1 MHAHL
6 RDLAT
11 SVADGSQVDWDQAE
25 GSAGTEE
32 ERKVI
37 RQLRSL
43 SQVAALA
50 RADATWGPLQLRG
63 DVGSGAF
70 GTVYRAWDTR
80 LEREV
85 ALKLLDRMAPDEA
98 TASALIKEGR
108 LLAQLRHPNVVTVY
122 GADVFEGRAGV
133 WMEFISGRTLKT
145 LVVEQGPLG
154 AAEAGMIGRD
164 LCRALAAVHQRGF
177 VHRDIKAQNVM
188 RELGG
193 RTVLMDFGAGHD
205 AQGPEQL
212 ALRGTPA
219 YLAPELLAGGQAT
232 ARTDIYSLGVLL
244 YYLVS
249 GGFPVMASSLD
260 QFRTH
265 HAEGRRVLLRDARPD
280 LPAEFVR
287 AIDACLAPVPAERP
301 ESAGAVEAMLE
312 QALGLRT
319 AEPAAGIS
327 APRPSMAT
335 RWVAAVATIA
345 VLAGGAWLATRRP
358 AAPMTA
364 ARDSVAI
371 LPFLNLTG
379 STDDDYFSEGITAD
393 LVASLSSLRDLRVI
407 AGPSLRAYAN
417 RKTSPVDIG
426 TTLGV
431 ATVLDAS
438 VRRSDERVRIVTQ
451 LIDARTG
458 DQIWS
463 ESFDRP
469 LADFQSLRSDVA
481 NRIAVALKGEL
492 SQQDMA
498 LLNPGRTYNNDAFNA
513 YMRGRHFVELRTEPA
528 VTRSLQYFHDALGH
542 DPTFA
547 PAYAGIADA
556 YMMLGVWA
564 VIPREE
570 ANARA
575 IEAAQKAVSLDD
587 TLAEAHS
594 SLAYANKNRLQ
605 WAEAERGFK
614 RALELKPSLA
624 SAHHRYSIFLTQ
636 HGRFAEA
643 ITEIRLAM
651 SLDPLSAAPR
661 LQLAAL
667 LIMARRYDDAIAQYR
682 EALTLDG
689 GLALAYRHLANAYA
703 RKGDFPQAQA
713 AFDEYQR
720 RSPVAAEDQ
729 EFKADLGYFYA
740 ASGRRT
746 DALAIAKELTARYQS
761 AGEAVGGSI
770 AAIYASLHQRAEAL
784 DWLDRAV
791 STKDPEVGYL
801 LVDSKWDPIRDEPR
815 FQQTLKALGF
825 TPKPKE

>member
-1 MHAHL
+1 MLPHL
-6 RDLAT
+6 RELAT
-11 SVADGSQVDWDQAE
+11 SVADGSHVDWDQAE
-25 GSAGTEE
+25 SSAVTED
-32 ERKVI
+32 ERQII

-43 SQVAALA
+43 SQVAALS
-50 RADATWGPLQLRG
+50 RADASWGPLQLRG

-85 ALKLLDRMAPDEA
+85 ALKLLDRMEPDEA

-108 LLAQLRHPNVVTVY
+108 LLAQIRHANVVTVY

-154 AAEAGMIGRD
+154 SAEAGLVGRD
-164 LCRALAAVHQRGF
+164 LCRALAAVHQRGY

-205 AQGPEQL
+205 VQATEQL
-212 ALRGTPA
+212 SLRGTPA
-219 YLAPELLAGGQAT
+219 YLAPELLAGGQPS

-260 QFRTH
+260 EFRTH

-280 LPAEFVR
+280 LPADFVR
-287 AIDACLAPVPAERP
+287 VIDACLTPEPADRP
-301 ESAGAVEAMLE
+301 DSAGAVEAMLE
-312 QALGLRT
+312 QALGLRSV
-319 AEPAAGIS
+319 EPAAEIS
-327 APRPSMAT
+327 PPRPSLLT
-335 RWVAAVATIA
+335 RWVAATAALA
-345 VLAGGAWLATRRP
+345 VLAGGAWWATRPP
-358 AAPMTA
+358 AVAVVV

-371 LPFLNLTG
+371 LPFMNLTG
-379 STDDDYFSEGITAD
+379 SSEDDYFSEGITAD
-393 LVASLSSLRDLRVI
+393 LVASLSALRDLRVI
-407 AGPSLRAYAN
+407 AGPSLRAYAD
-417 RKTSPVDIG
+417 RRTSPVEIG
-426 TTLGV
+426 SALGV

-451 LIDARTG
+451 LVDARTG
-458 DQIWS
+458 VQIWS
-463 ESFDRP
+463 ERFDRP
-469 LADFQSLRSDVA
+469 LADFQSMRSDVS

-498 LLNPGRTYNNDAFNA
+498 LLNPGRRYNNDAFNA
-513 YMRGRHFVELRTEPA
+513 YLRGRHHFELRTEAA
-528 VTRSLQYFHDALGH
+528 VTRSLQFFHDALGH

-556 YMMLGVWA
+556 YMALGVWGA
-564 VIPREE
+564 IPREE
-570 ANARA
+570 ANSRA
-575 IEAAQKAVSLDD
+575 IAAAEKAVTLDD
-587 TLAEAHS
+587 TLAEAHA
-594 SLAYANKNRLQ
+594 SLGYAYKNRLQ
-605 WAEAERGFK
+605 WADAERNLK
-614 RALELKPSLA
+614 RAIELKPSLA
-624 SAHHRYSIFLTQ
+624 SAHHRYSVFLTQ

-651 SLDPLSAAPR
+651 SLDPLAAAPR

-667 LIMARRYDDAIAQYR
+667 LIMARRYDDAIAQYK
-682 EALTLDG
+682 EALTLDA
-689 GLALAYRHLANAYA
+689 GLALAYRHMANAYV
-703 RKGDFPQAQA
+703 RKGDFAQAQA
-713 AFDEYQR
+713 AFDEYLR
-720 RSPVAAEDQ
+720 RTPVASEDQ

-740 ASGRRT
+740 ASGRRAE
-746 DALAIAKELTARYQS
+746 ALAIARELISRQRG

-770 AAIYASLHQRAEAL
+770 AAVYSGLDQRAEAL
-784 DWLDRAV
+784 SWLDHAV
-791 STKDPEVGYL
+791 ASKDPEVGYL
-801 LVDSKWDPIRDEPR
+801 LVDAKWDHLRDEPR
-815 FQQTLKALGF
+815 FQQILTTLGF
-825 TPKPKE
+825 NPRSKE

>member
-1 MHAHL
+1 MLPHL
-6 RDLAT
+6 RELAT
-11 SVADGSQVDWDQAE
+11 SVADGSEVDWDQAE
-25 GSAGTEE
+25 GSAGTDEG
-32 ERKVI
+32 RRVI

-43 SQVAALA
+43 SQIAALSQA
-50 RADATWGPLQLRG
+50 AATWGPLQLRG

-70 GTVYRAWDTR
+70 GTVYRAWDPR

-85 ALKLLDRMAPDEA
+85 ALKLLDGREPDEA

-122 GADVFEGRAGV
+122 GADVFGGRAGV

-154 AAEAGMIGRD
+154 AAEAGLIGRD

-205 AQGPEQL
+205 VQGSEQL
-212 ALRGTPA
+212 SLRGTPA
-219 YLAPELLAGGQAT
+219 YLAPELLAGAQPS
-232 ARTDIYSLGVLL
+232 ARTDLYSLGVLL

-249 GGFPVMASSLD
+249 GGFPVMAASLD
-260 QFRTH
+260 EFRAH

-287 AIDACLAPVPAERP
+287 VIDWCLAPVPADRP
-301 ESAGAVEAMLE
+301 ESAGAVETRLE

-319 AEPAAGIS
+319 AEPAGELS
-327 APRPSMAT
+327 PRPSRTARWVVAAAMLVALTGGALWAT
-335 RWVAAVATIA
+335 RPPVA
-345 VLAGGAWLATRRP
+345 P
-358 AAPMTA
+358 PA

-393 LVASLSSLRDLRVI
+393 LVASLSALRDLRVI
-407 AGPSLRAYAN
+407 AGPSLRAYAD
-417 RKTSPVDIG
+417 RKTSPVEIG
-426 TTLGV
+426 SALRV

-463 ESFDRP
+463 ESFERP
-469 LADFQSLRSDVA
+469 LADFQSLRSDVS

-492 SQQDMA
+492 SRQDMA
-498 LLNPGRTYNNDAFNA
+498 LLNPGRRYNDDAFNA
-513 YMRGRHFVELRTEPA
+513 YLRGRHFVDLRTEPA
-528 VTRSLQYFHDALGH
+528 LTRSLQYFHDALRH
-542 DPTFA
+542 DPKFA

-556 YMMLGVWA
+556 YMTLGVSGA
-564 VIPREE
+564 IPREE

-575 IEAAQKAVSLDD
+575 VEAAEKAVALDD

-594 SLAYANKNRLQ
+594 SLGLAYKNYLQ
-605 WAEAERGFK
+605 WADAERSFK
-614 RALELKPSLA
+614 HAIDLKPSLA
-624 SAHHRYSIFLTQ
+624 SAHHRYSVFLTQ
-636 HGRFAEA
+636 HGRFAEG
-643 ITEIRLAM
+643 ITEARLAI
-651 SLDPLSAAPR
+651 SLDPLSAAPQ

-667 LIMARRYDDAIAQYR
+667 LIMARRYDDALAQYR
-682 EALTLDG
+682 EALTLDA
-689 GLALAYRHLANAYA
+689 GLALAYRHMANAYV
-703 RKGDFPQAQA
+703 RKGDFAQAQA

-720 RSPVAAEDQ
+720 RTPAASETQ
-729 EFKADLGYFYA
+729 EFMADLGYFYA
-740 ASGRRT
+740 ASGRRAE
-746 DALAIAKELTARYQS
+746 ALAIARELISRQRG

-770 AAIYASLHQRAEAL
+770 AAVFAGLNQRAEAL
-784 DWLDRAV
+784 RWLDRAV
-791 STKDPEVGYL
+791 ATKDPEVGYL
-801 LVDSKWDPIRDEPR
+801 LVDARWDHLRDEPR
-815 FQQTLKALGF
+815 FQQILITLGF
-825 TPKPKE
+825 NPRPKE